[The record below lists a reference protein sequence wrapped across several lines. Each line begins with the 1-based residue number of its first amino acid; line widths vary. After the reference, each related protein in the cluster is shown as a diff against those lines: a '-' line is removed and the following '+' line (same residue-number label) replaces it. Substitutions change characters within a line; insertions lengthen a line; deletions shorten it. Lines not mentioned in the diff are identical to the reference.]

1 MEGFAPVSLL
11 GLLCFLFAALDIVSS
26 LLGLHMTSVSWSP
39 LVFMLL
45 GGLFFALESLQQRDR
60 PHA

>member
-1 MEGFAPVSLL
+1 MSLL
-11 GLLCFLFAALDIVSS
+11 GLLCWMLAALDVASS
-26 LLGLHMTSVSWSP
+26 LLGLQLTSVSWSP

-45 GGLFFALESLQQRDR
+45 GGLFFALESLQPGDR